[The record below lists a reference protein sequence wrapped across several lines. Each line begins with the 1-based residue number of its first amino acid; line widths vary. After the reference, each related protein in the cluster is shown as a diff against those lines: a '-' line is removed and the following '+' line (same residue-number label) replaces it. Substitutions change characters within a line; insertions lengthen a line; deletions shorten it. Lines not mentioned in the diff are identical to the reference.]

1 MNAINP
7 PLALVT
13 MSEVAERISLKD
25 SEAAKRWCLSNDITV
40 HKLSKKDFVYE
51 FDLEYH
57 TSKPFVFDIQRRH
70 PNDWKEILR
79 DVLNWDALYNY
90 FLLNLGEPRNDGA
103 LAEIAPSDKEQEEL
117 LKRLLR

>member
-1 MNAINP
+1 
-7 PLALVT
+7 

-25 SEAAKRWCLSNDITV
+25 SEAAKKWCLSNDITV

-57 TSKPFVFDIQRRH
+57 IIKPFVHDIQRRH
-70 PNDWKEILR
+70 PSDWKEILR
-79 DVLNWDALYNY
+79 DVLNWEALYNY
-90 FLLNLGEPRNDGA
+90 FLLNLGQPRNYGD
-103 LAEIAPSDKEQEEL
+103 LVDIEPSDKEQEEL